1 MVAGKDI
8 YRISVPLAAGVCA
21 AAILF
26 SRMDNAS
33 EWRYLVAGTIPLV
46 LALALFPALHDRQ
59 SAISRNPALWWSVF
73 FALGTFCFS
82 TAGIIAPGAYEDKAF
97 GNITAKLVNLISRMP
112 FKDGENNAL
121 AQALI
126 LGDKSHLSRSTI
138 SDFRT
143 AGAAHL
149 LALSG
154 MHLGIIYLAI
164 NRILMI
170 FGNSIPVRKI
180 RNIVTVCLCGFY
192 TLLCGAGASLVR
204 AWLFIALNETAKFL
218 DRPQPPQQIFCAALT
233 LHLIFKPGSIV
244 DIGFQLSYLA
254 MVGIVFVWPWMREW
268 YNEKGLGRKIW
279 EAASLSIC
287 CQLFTAPL
295 TLIYFGTFPKYFL
308 ITNLVASPL
317 MGIVMGCGVVSLC
330 TEAAFGH
337 EGCLWLF
344 NVCEVPFNLLR
355 SLLEI
360 IAGVSII

>member
-26 SRMDNAS
+26 SRMDNAFG
-33 EWRYLVAGTIPLV
+33 WRCIITGTIPVVISSLLLAV
-46 LALALFPALHDRQ
+46 LRSEGSPT
-59 SAISRNPALWWSVF
+59 SRNPLLWEAVF
-73 FALGTFCFS
+73 FLTGFLCYATS
-82 TAGIIAPGAYEDKAF
+82 HAVIRPAGVGQCIGGASERIAFIIDSIPFHDK
-97 GNITAKLVNLISRMP
+97 
-112 FKDGENNAL
+112 ENNAL
-121 AQALI
+121 AKALV
-126 LGDKSHLSRSTI
+126 LGDRSGLSRATV
-138 SDFRT
+138 SDFRK

-164 NRILMI
+164 NKVLLI
-170 FGNSIPVRKI
+170 FGNSIPARKI
-180 RNIVTVCLCGFY
+180 RNITTICLCGLY
-192 TLLCGAGASLVR
+192 TLLCGAGASLMR
-204 AWLFIALNETAKFL
+204 AWLFIALNEAAKFL
-218 DRPQPPQQIFCAALT
+218 DRPQPPRQIFCSALT
-233 LHLIFKPGSIV
+233 LHLIFKPRSIG

-268 YNEKGLGRKIW
+268 YKAGGIGRKIW

-317 MGIVMGCGVVSLC
+317 MGVVMGCGVVALC
-330 TEAAFGH
+330 IAAAAAGGACGWVFSACEA
-337 EGCLWLF
+337 
-344 NVCEVPFNLLR
+344 PFEALRTLLG
-355 SLLEI
+355 L
-360 IAGVSII
+360 IAGMDSA

>member
-26 SRMDNAS
+26 SRMDNALG
-33 EWRYLVAGTIPLV
+33 WRCIITGTIPSVIAAILLAV
-46 LALALFPALHDRQ
+46 LRSVGSPA
-59 SAISRNPALWWSVF
+59 SRNPMLWSAVF
-73 FALGTFCFS
+73 FLTGCLCYATSLTMIRPME
-82 TAGIIAPGAYEDKAF
+82 AGKYFPGASEKIAF
-97 GNITAKLVNLISRMP
+97 LIDSIP
-112 FKDGENNAL
+112 FRDRENNAL
-121 AQALI
+121 AKALI
-126 LGDKSHLSRSTI
+126 LGERSGLARETV
-138 SDFRT
+138 SAFRT

-164 NRILMI
+164 NRILLI

-180 RNIVTVCLCGFY
+180 RNIVTICLCGLY

-204 AWLFIALNETAKFL
+204 AWLFIALNETAKFM
-218 DRPQPPQQIFCAALT
+218 DRPQPPQQIFCSALT
-233 LHLIFKPGSIV
+233 LHLIFKPESIG

-268 YNEKGLGRKIW
+268 YKAGGIGRKIW
-279 EAASLSIC
+279 EGASLSLC
-287 CQLFTAPL
+287 CQLFTAPF

-317 MGIVMGCGVVSLC
+317 MGIVMGCGVAAIC
-330 TEAAFGH
+330 FEAFG
-337 EGCLWLF
+337 GDGACAWVF
-344 NVCEVPFNLLR
+344 SACEAPFELLR
-355 SLLEI
+355 TLLGL
-360 IAGVSII
+360 IAGMDSA